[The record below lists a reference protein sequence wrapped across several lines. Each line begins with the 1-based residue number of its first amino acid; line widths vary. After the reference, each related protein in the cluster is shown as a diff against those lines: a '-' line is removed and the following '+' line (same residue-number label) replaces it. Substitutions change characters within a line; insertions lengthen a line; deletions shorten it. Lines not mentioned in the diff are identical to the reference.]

1 MAKKKKADKKGEINF
16 YKAMAV
22 LGAILAGVI
31 VYFFWDSIPPLTARE
46 FHDPKAPA
54 SKCLSCH
61 TGQASNIPIMPHR
74 RMGDCTFC
82 HTPEGKG

>member
-1 MAKKKKADKKGEINF
+1 MAKKKKNITGEINF

-31 VYFFWDSIPPLTARE
+31 VYLFLGSAPHLTARE

-74 RMGDCTFC
+74 PSEDCTFC
-82 HTPEGKG
+82 HTPENRG